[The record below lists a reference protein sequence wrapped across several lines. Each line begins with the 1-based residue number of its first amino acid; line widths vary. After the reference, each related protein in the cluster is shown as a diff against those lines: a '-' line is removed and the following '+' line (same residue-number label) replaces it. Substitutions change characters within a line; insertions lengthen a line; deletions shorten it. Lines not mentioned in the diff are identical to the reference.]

1 MKKLFFVFLIICLI
15 QSQLVFATDIPSVP
29 VETDEEVEIEC
40 SLPVDKIIKGDVVYL
55 DVRLNKAYE
64 VYAYELCLEYDSD
77 FLKYKSLK
85 DDVSDELDIL
95 LEDNKDGELMIVFSE
110 KGDADIKG
118 NRKVSTL
125 EFSSLKSGNTAII
138 VKSVKLVFEDMT
150 YLITEEL
157 DYDVDVSI
165 RSKKV
170 QSGGGGGGGGSR
182 PSGTSGIKISGGDV
196 TTSGI
201 SIPAEPEII
210 PEAKEEADKNE
221 FFSDVDKEHWAYQ
234 YIASMAEKGII
245 NGFEDN
251 TFKPEESITRA
262 EFAKMIMTGEIVEN
276 SLDAAFD
283 DVDENAWYYDYVC
296 NAASIGLICGVGDG
310 RFLPDENIT
319 REEAAVIMYRFAEYR
334 NKSLLPFRMNI
345 NFDDEEDIS
354 DFAVGSIDALYTAE
368 VINGSDDGNFYPKK
382 SISRAESATMIYN
395 LLSIIEKE
403 N

>member
-55 DVRLNKAYE
+55 DVKLNKAYE
-64 VYAYELCLEYDSD
+64 VYAYELCFEYDSD

-85 DDVSDELDIL
+85 DDVSDESDIL
-95 LEDNKDGELMIVFSE
+95 FEDNKDGELMIVFSK

-125 EFSSLKSGNTAII
+125 EFSSLKSGNTTII

-170 QSGGGGGGGGSR
+170 QSGGGGSR

-262 EFAKMIMTGEIVEN
+262 EFAKMIMTGEVVEN
-276 SLDAAFD
+276 SSDTTFF
-283 DVDENAWYYDYVC
+283 DVDENVWYYDAVC

>member
-29 VETDEEVEIEC
+29 VETDEDVEIEC

-55 DVRLNKAYE
+55 DVKLNKAYE

-77 FLKYKSLK
+77 FLKYKGLK
-85 DDVSDELDIL
+85 DDVSDESDIL
-95 LEDNKDGELMIVFSE
+95 FEDNKDGELMIVFSE
-110 KGDADIKG
+110 KGDAEIKG

-125 EFSSLKSGNTAII
+125 EFSSLKSGNTTII

-262 EFAKMIMTGEIVEN
+262 EFAKMIMTGEVVEN
-276 SLDAAFD
+276 SSDTTFF
-283 DVDENAWYYDYVC
+283 DVDENVWYYDAVC
-296 NAASIGLICGVGDG
+296 NAASVGLICGVGDG

-319 REEAAVIMYRFAEYR
+319 REEAAVIMYRFAEYK

>member
-29 VETDEEVEIEC
+29 VETDEDVEIEC

-55 DVRLNKAYE
+55 DVKLNKAYE
-64 VYAYELCLEYDSD
+64 VYAYELCFEYDSD

-85 DDVSDELDIL
+85 DDVSDESDIL
-95 LEDNKDGELMIVFSE
+95 FEDNKDGELMIVFSE

-125 EFSSLKSGNTAII
+125 EFSSLKSGNTTII

-170 QSGGGGGGGGSR
+170 QSGGGGSR

-262 EFAKMIMTGEIVEN
+262 EFAKMIMTGEVVEN
-276 SLDAAFD
+276 SSDTTFS
-283 DVDENAWYYDYVC
+283 DVDENVWYYDAVC

>member
-55 DVRLNKAYE
+55 DVKLNKAYE
-64 VYAYELCLEYDSD
+64 VYAYELCLEYDAD

-85 DDVSDELDIL
+85 DDVSDESDIL

-125 EFSSLKSGNTAII
+125 EFSSLKSGNTTII

-262 EFAKMIMTGEIVEN
+262 EFAKMIMTGEVVEN
-276 SLDAAFD
+276 SSDTTFS
-283 DVDENAWYYDYVC
+283 DVDENVWYYDAVC

-319 REEAAVIMYRFAEYR
+319 REEAAVIMYRFAEYK